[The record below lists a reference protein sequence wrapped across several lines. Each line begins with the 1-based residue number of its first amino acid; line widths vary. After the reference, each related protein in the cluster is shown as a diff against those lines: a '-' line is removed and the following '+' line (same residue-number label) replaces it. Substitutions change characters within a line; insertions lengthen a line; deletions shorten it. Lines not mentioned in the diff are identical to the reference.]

1 MTSIASQLKAIQKKS
16 MMKAEAVYRESMFEV
31 ATRII
36 FRSPKDTGLFI
47 NNWLSAYEYDK
58 STHNVEDE
66 SGSKSF
72 GTLTK
77 KQSGLTLDRSF
88 YFMNSLPYAERLE
101 NGWSQ
106 QAADGMVKR
115 SLAEFDSIAQE
126 VINKYK

>member
-1 MTSIASQLKAIQKKS
+1 
-16 MMKAEAVYRESMFEV
+16 MKAEAVYRESMFEI

-47 NNWLSAYEYDK
+47 NNWLSSYEYDK
-58 STHNVEDE
+58 STHNIEDE

-77 KQSGLTLDRSF
+77 KYSGLTLDRSF

-101 NGWSQ
+101 DGWSQ

-115 SLAEFDSIAQE
+115 SLAEFDSIVQE
-126 VINKYK
+126 TINKYK